1 MGQHGI
7 KIGSLLRR
15 QLSAGFQHIR
25 CGAFLLI
32 EIAMQPHIRHELGQ
46 DHFTLCLFLRPRFRA
61 LVTDHA
67 VFIAFVLRIVF
78 VVGLDMVDQRAVPVA
93 KILPSLVV
101 VGFPVESEVNAELG
115 FVVPAPVI
123 SRLLPF
129 RAAGFVQRF
138 EKGVSTGKG
147 HLLTLA
153 QLVAFTPNNR
163 HHRLHSRIKGW
174 GQRLAL
180 LAFLHGCGD
189 LCIHALLHKIV
200 KVSVLLFKALFAQLI
215 DKGNGFRKI
224 LHLFMVLHNQAA
236 LGVAQTLPVLLGKV
250 DQRICLFGGRCA
262 QHKRF
267 VIQKPVNAV
276 PFMRSLFL
284 LLQELRH
291 FRKTEA
297 VTVMGSFRVPMTQYN
312 DVGNGKGM
320 SREVC
325 RMVEIK
331 ASVNIFQRIPV
342 SQRRGI
348 HKVVIVPLHIQSHS
362 PQTVKRFKTVA
373 PCFVA
378 VFELVNGKGV
388 FRLLHHLF
396 GCIPQLLKIF
406 NGYGFNRGR
415 VKLMERKDF
424 ITGGGHGQ
432 IGIVKLPAVKV
443 FHIAVIQGVVIAVI
457 AGLHIEVCTIV
468 QTVGVFLFLLG

>member
-7 KIGSLLRR
+7 EIGCLLRR
-15 QLSAGFQHIR
+15 QLCAGFQHIR
-25 CGAFLLI
+25 CGAFLLV
-32 EIAMQPHIRHELGQ
+32 EIAMQTHIRHELGE
-46 DHFTLCLFLRPRFRA
+46 DHFALCLFLRPRFRA
-61 LVTDHA
+61 LITDHA
-67 VFIAFVLRIVF
+67 VFVAFIPRIVF
-78 VVGLDMVDQRAVPVA
+78 MVGLDMVDQRAVAVA
-93 KILPSLVV
+93 KVLPPLVV

-138 EKGVSTGKG
+138 EKGVGTGKG

-153 QLVAFTPNNR
+153 QLVAFAPNDR
-163 HHRLHSRIKGW
+163 HDGLHRRVKGRR
-174 GQRLAL
+174 QRLVL
-180 LAFLHGCGD
+180 LAFLYGCGD
-189 LCIHALLHKIV
+189 LRVNALLHKIV
-200 KVSVLLFKALFAQLI
+200 KVSVLLLKAFFAQLI

-224 LHLFMVLHNQAA
+224 LHLFMVLDNQAA
-236 LGVAQTLPVLLGKV
+236 LGVSQTLPVLLGKV
-250 DQRICLFGGRCA
+250 DQRVCLFGGRRIR
-262 QHKRF
+262 HERL

-276 PFMRSLFL
+276 PFLRCLFL
-284 LLQELRH
+284 LLQKLRH
-291 FRKTEA
+291 FCKAEA
-297 VTVMGSFRVPMTQYN
+297 VTVMGGFGVPVAQHN
-312 DVGNGKGM
+312 DVGNGKGV
-320 SREVC
+320 SRKVC
-325 RMVEIK
+325 RVVDIE
-331 ASVNIFQRIPV
+331 ASVNIFQRFPV

-348 HKVVIVPLHIQSHS
+348 YKLVIVPLHIQPHS
-362 PQTVKRFKTVA
+362 PQTVKRLKAVVPRFL
-373 PCFVA
+373 A
-378 VFELVNGKGV
+378 VFELVNGKGA
-388 FRLLHHLF
+388 FRLGRGLLGGFLQLF
-396 GCIPQLLKIF
+396 KIV

-468 QTVGVFLFLLG
+468 QTVGGFLLLLG